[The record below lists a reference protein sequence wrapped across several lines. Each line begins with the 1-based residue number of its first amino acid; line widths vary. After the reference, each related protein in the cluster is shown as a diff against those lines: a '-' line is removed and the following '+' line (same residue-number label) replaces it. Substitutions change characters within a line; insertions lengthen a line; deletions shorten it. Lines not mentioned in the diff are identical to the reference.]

1 MAIDAKM
8 KDELLHEDKS
18 RDPSFFYFVRIIDL
32 PSQAHE
38 IERLN
43 REKLQNPSEPDP
55 PPMPSDDLVIAALVT
70 LCTLMQDCAKA
81 RAKCVAARLTQT
93 CLELLE
99 AYEHQPTVLMWVC
112 HCLSGMWSYGYSNTE
127 LDPTALY
134 LLKGEIFGKLGP
146 CVHSE
151 LPLVFTFFFLTCTCN

>member
-1 MAIDAKM
+1 MTSIWGKLMAIDAKM

-18 RDPSFFYFVRIIDL
+18 RDPSFYYFVRIIDL

-38 IERLN
+38 IERLK

-55 PPMPSDDLVIAALVT
+55 PPMPSDDLVISALVT

-81 RAKCVAARLTQT
+81 RAKCVAARF
-93 CLELLE
+93 
-99 AYEHQPTVLMWVC
+99 
-112 HCLSGMWSYGYSNTE
+112 
-127 LDPTALY
+127 
-134 LLKGEIFGKLGP
+134 LKGEIFGKLGP